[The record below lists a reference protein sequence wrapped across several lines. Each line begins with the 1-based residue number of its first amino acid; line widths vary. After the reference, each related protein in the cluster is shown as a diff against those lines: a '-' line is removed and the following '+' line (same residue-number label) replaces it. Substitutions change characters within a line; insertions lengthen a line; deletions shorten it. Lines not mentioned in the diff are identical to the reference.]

1 MRFRYRLAYTKN
13 ELMRYTSN
21 LDVHKS
27 WERTFRRAKL
37 PVAYSQGYH
46 PQPKIQLA
54 CPLPLGFLSE
64 DEILDFELNENLG
77 CDEILDLL
85 LGKMPPGFEIKMIN
99 EILESQPSLQVQT
112 IATQYRIEF
121 LEEQS
126 YEKMQMQSRQ
136 IWDSTSI
143 NRERRGKKY
152 DLRPLIEALSLAEED
167 HKPILLM
174 TLAARESATG
184 RPEEVLD
191 ELGIPLNKTRITRLK
206 TVLDPGLLSQ
216 NNE

>member
-37 PVAYSQGYH
+37 PIAYSQGYH

-64 DEILDFELNENLG
+64 DEILDFELNENLDI
-77 CDEILDLL
+77 DEILNHLN
-85 LGKMPPGFEIKMIN
+85 GKMPPGFEIKTIN
-99 EILESQPSLQVQT
+99 ETLEPQPSLQVQT

-126 YEKMQMQSRQ
+126 FEKLQIQSQQ
-136 IWDSTSI
+136 ILDSTSI
-143 NRERRGKKY
+143 LRERRGKKY
-152 DLRPLIEALSLAEED
+152 DLRPLIEALSLLEED
-167 HKPILLM
+167 HKPTLRM
-174 TLAARESATG
+174 TLSARESATG

-191 ELGIPLNKTRITRLK
+191 ELGIPLNKTRITREK
-206 TVLDPGLLSQ
+206 TVLNPAFNAGK
-216 NNE
+216 